1 MRIAQI
7 APLFE
12 AVPPKLYGGTE
23 RVVYALTEELVAM
36 GHDVTLFASGDSLT
50 SAKLDP
56 PWPRALRLDPSVL
69 DWVALYNL
77 MMEYVYRRKD
87 RFDVLHFHTD
97 YFPNSL
103 FSRQNVPFLTTLHG
117 RLDLK
122 EFAAVYGLFPEVPLV
137 SISNNQ
143 RTPVPDLGWIAT
155 VHHGMP
161 ARLLMPQPVEQSYF
175 AFLGRISP
183 EKGIEDA
190 IRIAG
195 AVGVKLKVAAKVD
208 RADEDYYNEKIAP
221 LLKQNPNVEFI
232 GEINDAQKPAFLS
245 GAKALLFPIRWP
257 EPFGLVMIEA
267 MACGCPVIAMKCGSV
282 PEVMDHGVTGFIVET
297 VEEAIEACGK
307 LDQIDR
313 TGGAA
318 RVRQALDQP
327 AHGRG
332 LRCDLPA
339 PGRRQ
344 SDPGTAGRRRLSSRR
359 HALAQRGWPIIL

>member
-36 GHDVTLFASGDSLT
+36 GHDVTLFASGDSVT

-56 PWPRALRLDPSVL
+56 PWPRALRLDPTVL
-69 DWVALYNL
+69 DWVATYNL

-87 RFDVLHFHTD
+87 AFDVLHFHTD

-103 FSRQNVPFLTTLHG
+103 FSRQEVPFLTTLHG

-122 EFAAVYGLFPEVPLV
+122 EFAAVYGMFPNVPLV
-137 SISNNQ
+137 SISDNQ
-143 RTPVPDLGWIAT
+143 RTPVPDLGWIGT

-161 ARLLMPQPVEQSYF
+161 AKLLTPQPMEQSYY

-195 AVGVKLKVAAKVD
+195 ALGVTLRVAAKVD
-208 RADEDYYNEKIAP
+208 KADEAYFKSAIEP
-221 LLKQNPNVEFI
+221 LLAHNPNVEFI

-267 MACGCPVIAMKCGSV
+267 MACGCPVIAMRHGSV
-282 PEVMDHGVTGFIVET
+282 PEVMDDGITGFIVES
-297 VEEAIEACGK
+297 VEEAIAACRRLPE
-307 LDQIDR
+307 LDR
-313 TGGAA
+313 RA
-318 RVRQALDQP
+318 V
-327 AHGRG
+327 
-332 LRCDLPA
+332 
-339 PGRRQ
+339 RRQ
-344 SDPGTAGRRRLSSRR
+344 FERRWTSRR
-359 HALAQRGWPIIL
+359 MADDYVALYQRLINARAVPELQAVAD